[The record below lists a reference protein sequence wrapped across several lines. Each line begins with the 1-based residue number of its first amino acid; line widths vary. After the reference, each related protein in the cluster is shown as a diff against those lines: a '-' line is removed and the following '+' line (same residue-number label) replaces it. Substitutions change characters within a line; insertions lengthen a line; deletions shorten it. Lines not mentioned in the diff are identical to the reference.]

1 MTTLTAAGLPPATGR
16 AGFGGTLRSEWTK
29 IRSVRSTLWTL
40 LATAVITI
48 GISALF
54 AWGTAGHTDAGEVAT
69 FDPARRAMFGIVFG
83 QLVIVVIGAM
93 TMSSEYATGM
103 IRTSLTSMPRR
114 GTVFSAKLVVFA
126 GVALVTG
133 LFCSFTSFFIGQ
145 QFFKN
150 VTVRDFGKVG
160 PGVPVGPGQGSPT
173 ITTQDLST
181 SLGHPH
187 VLQAVIG
194 GGLYLA
200 VSGLLAFG
208 LAAILRHTAGAITS
222 AIGALFVLFI
232 MTQFLPSNWADH
244 VDRWVPFLAG
254 SQIWGIHK
262 LGGDSTPM
270 FSPWTGFAVFSAY
283 AAAAIIAGAVMFKKR
298 DA

>member
-1 MTTLTAAGLPPATGR
+1 MTTLTAVGLPPATGR
-16 AGFGGTLRSEWTK
+16 AGFGGALRSEWTK
-29 IRSVRSTLWTL
+29 IRSVRSTVWTL
-40 LATAVITI
+40 LATAIVTI
-48 GISALF
+48 GISTLF
-54 AWGTAGHTDAGEVAT
+54 AWGSSGHTDIQDVPT
-69 FDPARRAMFGIVFG
+69 FDPVRSAMFGIVFG

-114 GTVFSAKLVVFA
+114 GVVFGAKLSVFT

-145 QFFKN
+145 AFFAK
-150 VTVRDFGKVG
+150 VSVHDFRGPVGAKG
-160 PGVPVGPGQGSPT
+160 PGPAGHPVIT
-173 ITTQDLST
+173 IHDLST
-181 SLGHPH
+181 TIGAPH

-208 LAAILRHTAGAITS
+208 LAALLRHTAGAITA
-222 AIGALFVLFI
+222 AIGVLFVTFI
-232 MTQFLPSNWADH
+232 MAQFLPSDWAKH
-244 VDRWVPFLAG
+244 VDKWVPFFAG
-254 SQIWGIHK
+254 GQLWGLRK
-262 LGGDSTPM
+262 LGDGSIPM
-270 FSPWTGFAVFSAY
+270 LSPWTGFAVFAAY
-283 AAAAIIAGAVMFKKR
+283 AAAVIVAGAVLFKKR

>member
-1 MTTLTAAGLPPATGR
+1 MTTLTAAVLPPATGR
-16 AGFGGTLRSEWTK
+16 AGFRGALRSEWTK
-29 IRSVRSTLWTL
+29 IRSVRSTVWTL
-40 LATAVITI
+40 LATAIVTI
-48 GISALF
+48 GISTLF
-54 AWGTAGHTDAGEVAT
+54 AWGSAGHTDAGEVAT
-69 FDPARRAMFGIVFG
+69 FDPVRRAMFGIVFG

-114 GTVFSAKLVVFA
+114 GVVFGAKLAVFTA
-126 GVALVTG
+126 VALVTG
-133 LFCSFTSFFIGQ
+133 LFCSFTSFLIGQ
-145 QFFKN
+145 TFFKS
-150 VTVRDFGKVG
+150 VTVRDFGRAVARGG
-160 PGVPVGPGQGSPT
+160 PGPGPIPET
-173 ITTQDLST
+173 VTKQDLST
-181 SLGHPH
+181 TLGHPH
-187 VLQAVIG
+187 VLQAVVG

-208 LAAILRHTAGAITS
+208 LAALLRHTAGAITA

-232 MTQFLPSNWADH
+232 MTQFLPSTWADH

-262 LGGDSTPM
+262 IGGDSTPM
-270 FSPWTGFAVFSAY
+270 FSPWVGFAVFSAY
-283 AAAAIIAGAVMFKKR
+283 AAAAIIAGAVLFKKR